1 MPRSQTR
8 VAVPHRHALR
18 AFAREK
24 AKVADMERIYRDIV
38 ARCDDP
44 THPLYPENGARGIT
58 CEWKTFAEFYRDMA
72 ASYPG

>member
-1 MPRSQTR
+1 MPRSKMR
-8 VAVPHRHALR
+8 VAVHHRRALR

-44 THPLYPENGARGIT
+44 MHPLYPENGARGIT
-58 CEWKTFAEFYRDMA
+58 YAWPTFAEFYRDMA
-72 ASYPG
+72 ASCPG